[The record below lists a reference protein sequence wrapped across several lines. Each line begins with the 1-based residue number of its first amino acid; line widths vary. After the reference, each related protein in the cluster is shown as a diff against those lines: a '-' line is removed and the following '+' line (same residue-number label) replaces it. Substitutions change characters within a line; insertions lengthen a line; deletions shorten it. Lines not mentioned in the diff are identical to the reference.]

1 VQIFVHDLFSS
12 SPNSVLPDT
21 YLNVSVLFRVEVH
34 GDRDLLFI
42 AHSLTDVM
50 SMDSFW
56 NTNLSSCIT

>member
-42 AHSLTDVM
+42 AHSLTDVRCLWIVFGIPI
-50 SMDSFW
+50 S
-56 NTNLSSCIT
+56 LLV